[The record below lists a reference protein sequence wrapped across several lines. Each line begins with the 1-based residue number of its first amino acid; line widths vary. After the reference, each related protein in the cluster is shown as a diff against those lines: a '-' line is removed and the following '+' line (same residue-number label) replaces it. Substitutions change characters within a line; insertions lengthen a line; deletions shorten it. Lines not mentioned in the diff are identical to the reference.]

1 MGSKRGE
8 CNHLSLSLVDS
19 DTRCKLDPKLSIIRL
34 TLSEKP
40 FSVISAVSSYFFRT
54 NEITKRIHQTH
65 HYRDACNERT
75 IAIRRP
81 RTCPPSGI
89 IQLSL
94 NSRIIITDSSG
105 RKN

>member
-65 HYRDACNERT
+65 HYCVTSARSRFVAHERVPPPESSNF
-75 IAIRRP
+75 RRIP
-81 RTCPPSGI
+81 E
-89 IQLSL
+89 
-94 NSRIIITDSSG
+94 
-105 RKN
+105 